1 MQFPEVN
8 KRKEEFKLG
17 KAVQGEAMVNIP
29 RNEYLRN
36 SDLGVG
42 IWTQFKCSTKL
53 PSTVT
58 ISHTLPLSK

>member
-8 KRKEEFKLG
+8 KQKEEFKLA
-17 KAVQGEAMVNIP
+17 KAVQEEAMVNIP

-42 IWTQFKCSTKL
+42 I
-53 PSTVT
+53 
-58 ISHTLPLSK
+58 